1 MAVTKLLPV
10 ACGLAGAITASLQS
24 WPVKAYVPGPR
35 FPRAVQK
42 LPVHEPSR
50 QQRMP
55 IAVALQAQ
63 VRRHTETTNR
73 GYGKP
78 LGKLLT
84 VGVASASLLSLCT
97 LVPKSVQNVM
107 VDHHATMAEDLF
119 LLFVVCVT
127 AYCLSEMKAMQMHCP
142 HFQARLHTSC
152 NFLAAVCS
160 LYGLAMERCFRES
173 PDLWWAVLTPI
184 LYGISNLTMS
194 PLMGAYKGPI
204 AYRRLFEL
212 GQSFTLSF
220 QGIHLLAWSSVYPVL
235 YWAALPFWYWS
246 LKKLVEPVT
255 YVMGVLAGDDAERV
269 QEKQRSSQAWS
280 CFGMELDVLTVM
292 FMGVNFLSALVD
304 NTYMGIYTL
313 RGPDGFFEASR
324 GLEEV
329 TGGWGSDHL
338 RTALVKPALGS
349 LVLSIAV
356 FLGTLCS
363 RKRLPLAIGVP
374 LAALLSAIGPW
385 FVFFWHRLVDPE
397 EPWLPELLGDHWG
410 PAPLF
415 ELW

>member
-1 MAVTKLLPV
+1 MAITRSLSAV
-10 ACGLAGAITASLQS
+10 CGVAGAITAGLQQR
-24 WPVKAYVPGPR
+24 PRKAYVPAPR
-35 FPRAVQK
+35 FARTVK
-42 LPVHEPSR
+42 NLPISESSR
-50 QQRMP
+50 QQHNP
-55 IAVALQAQ
+55 VALRAH
-63 VRRHTETTNR
+63 VSDLVTTTST
-73 GYGKP
+73 GHGKP
-78 LGKLLT
+78 QGGWLTLGI
-84 VGVASASLLSLCT
+84 VGAFLLSMCT
-97 LVPKSVQNVM
+97 LMPASIQSVM

-119 LLFVVCVT
+119 LIFIVGVT
-127 AYCLSEMKAMQMHCP
+127 AYCLSEMKDMQMKCP
-142 HFQARLHTSC
+142 HLQARVHTSC
-152 NFLAAVCS
+152 NFLATVCS
-160 LYGLAMERCFRES
+160 LYGLAMERFFRES

-194 PLMGAYKGPI
+194 QLMDAYKGPL

-220 QGIHLLAWSSVYPVL
+220 QGIHLLAWSSVYPAL

-255 YVMGVLAGDDAERV
+255 YMVGVVAGDDAKRV
-269 QEKQRSSQAWS
+269 KEKQQTSQSWS
-280 CFGMELDVLTVM
+280 CFGMELDALTVI
-292 FMGVNFLSALVD
+292 FMGINFLSALVD

-313 RGPDGFFEASR
+313 RGPEGFFEASR

-338 RTALVKPALGS
+338 RTALVKPSLGS
-349 LVLSIAV
+349 LVLSMAV

-363 RKRLPLAIGVP
+363 RKRLPLAVGVP
-374 LAALLSAIGPW
+374 LAAVLSALGPW
-385 FVFFWHRLVDPE
+385 VVFFWHRLVDPN